1 MSFCL
6 KSFALVCA
14 AAALAASAEGVW
26 ARTAED
32 VRAVCRR
39 EGRPCVGLVLS
50 GGGARGFAHAGVIAV
65 LEEIGVKV
73 DVVTGTSMGSMV
85 GGAYAAGYSA
95 AQIADIVTGVDWD
108 KMMAPRA
115 ERKELPWR
123 LKLDDFKNLSSNGI
137 EFTKEGKVKLPDSVI
152 PSEELDLFLN
162 DKTGPVNYVNDL
174 SELALPFACVATN
187 LVTGERRVLQK
198 DVNLGRA
205 MRASMS
211 VPGAFA
217 PVPVGE
223 DLLVDGGLVD
233 NLPVQLARDMGA
245 DVIIAVN
252 VGTPLLRREQLGN
265 VVTVMAQMVNLLT
278 EQNVRRSLSE
288 LTEAD
293 VLITPA
299 LGELSS
305 TDFKKSREI
314 IEIGRRAA
322 QEAKNDLARFAV
334 PRAQWAAW
342 EQHRE
347 RAVLPKTRRTAH
359 QLAEVRIEGL
369 KTANPEAVRAEI
381 DLPTDRPVSNE
392 EIDEAS
398 RRVWADGSYS
408 SVRYRF
414 EPGPNGTEVLVFE
427 PQEKKPGN
435 SSIRI
440 GGSLETDFEDNHTFN
455 VLLAHTW
462 GWLNGWGAE
471 LRTEIQMGEDKR
483 ASMEFYQPLGPG
495 SAWFLDPKIEYK
507 WQPYD
512 VYQGGDA
519 VARFRNESFSAEMA
533 LGYSIGRL
541 GFLKAAGGYGTQ
553 RTNREIGSFHPEN
566 TKITTP
572 FLRVELML
580 DSLDN
585 VNFPTKGFLINVEA
599 ERLFDVSG
607 RNGSN
612 NIYLAQ
618 ALVPLS
624 SGRWTALLG
633 GKLGKA
639 AMPSVFSLG
648 GAFELTGSPYGRW
661 TGSDM
666 QLATLRVSR
675 NISDIFGSASQPI
688 WAGGSLET
696 GRAWNSHDDGDSEDD
711 GWHTAYGAYIGVDS
725 LIGPLYLMTGRT
737 IDEGWGFYF
746 FWGRKF

>member
-1 MSFCL
+1 MSLRL
-6 KSFALVCA
+6 KTLVFLCA
-14 AAALAASAEGVW
+14 AAALTASADSAF
-26 ARTAED
+26 ARTPDE
-32 VRAVCRR
+32 VRAACRL

-50 GGGARGFAHAGVIAV
+50 GGGARGFAHTGVIAV
-65 LEEIGVKV
+65 LEELGVKV

-95 AQIADIVTGVDWD
+95 EQIAGIVTGVDWD

-123 LKLDDFKNLSSNGI
+123 LKLDDYKNLSSNGI

-187 LVTGERRVLQK
+187 LVSGERRVLQK
-198 DVNLGRA
+198 GVNLGRA

-217 PVPVGE
+217 PVPVGD

-252 VGTPLLRREQLGN
+252 VGTPLLKREQLGN

-278 EQNVRRSLSE
+278 EQNVRKSLSE

-293 VLITPA
+293 ILITPD

-314 IEIGRRAA
+314 IEIGRKAA
-322 QEAKNDLARFAV
+322 QKAGKDLARLAV
-334 PRAQWAAW
+334 PRAQWMAW
-342 EQHRE
+342 ELQRE
-347 RAVLPKTRRTAH
+347 RAVLPKTRRTEH

-369 KTANPEAVRAEI
+369 KIANPDVVRAEA
-381 DLPTDRPVSNE
+381 DLPTDRPVTNE
-392 EIDEAS
+392 EIDAAS
-398 RRVWADGSYS
+398 RRVWADGLYS

-414 EPGPNGTEVLVFE
+414 EPGPNGTEVLVLE
-427 PQEKKPGN
+427 PQEKKPGH

-462 GWLNGWGAE
+462 GWVNGWGAE

-483 ASMEFYQPLGPG
+483 ASVEFYQPLGAG
-495 SAWFLDPKIEYK
+495 SSWFLDPKIEYK

-512 VYQGGDA
+512 VYEGGDA

-533 LGYSIGRL
+533 LGYSIGRF
-541 GFLKAAGGYGTQ
+541 GYLKAAGGYGAQ
-553 RTNREIGSFHPEN
+553 RTDREIGAWDPEDS
-566 TKITTP
+566 KITTP
-572 FLRVELML
+572 FARVELLL

-585 VNFPTKGFLINVEA
+585 VNFPTKGFWVNVEA
-599 ERLFDVSG
+599 ERLLDVSG
-607 RNGSN
+607 SNGSH
-612 NIYLAQ
+612 NIYTAQ

-624 SGRWTALLG
+624 CGRWTTILG
-633 GKLGKA
+633 GRLGKV

-675 NISDIFGSASQPI
+675 NISDILGSASQPI
-688 WAGGSLET
+688 WAGGSLES
-696 GRAWNSHDDGDSEDD
+696 GRAWNRHDDSESGDD